1 MEKEK
6 WSYWNLIS
14 KSIPENT
21 EQLAENEKKE
31 FLRQWEGLVYTENVQ
46 PPDAMLRNI
55 RDVPPIALGAGP
67 KWLMDRLK
75 ETIDH
80 YVRGQWLSSI
90 SVAGVIAEFLTFHML
105 EKHVREKGITDLIKF
120 SKKLGS
126 QEGRLKALKELGIL
140 TEEEHRQLNR
150 IRDIRNQYVHLD
162 VAGDRIKDDCL
173 DALKD
178 LVNFLNKRFEIQF
191 KWRWL

>member
-55 RDVPPIALGAGP
+55 RDVPPIALGAVP